1 MELRQLRYFVAVVEH
16 GSFSRAA
23 AELGRTQQ
31 ALSKAIRGL
40 EDSLG
45 VRVLDRNS
53 QIATPT
59 AFGRL
64 LLDYAQGVQG
74 ATHSFRA
81 RLSQL
86 MESDAGV
93 VRLGTGPTS
102 AGGFVADAA
111 LALQKSHP
119 KLRLEVLHG
128 VHRELIVDLQQGRL
142 DLAVCLEPESLDAG
156 TLYREIV
163 GYDDYLIVAG
173 AKHPLAAQNDVTV
186 ADLVDVPWLI
196 GRGLGAVEKSWTAL
210 FDDAGLA
217 RPGRVTLT
225 NSLEFSRV
233 TLLRGTYVTIL
244 PRGLVKP
251 ELDAGALRELR
262 VLENPWTRPVSLLYR
277 SRDLSIPGTL
287 AVVHALYAAARHEAS

>member
-1 MELRQLRYFVAVVEH
+1 MELRQLRYFIAIVEH

-40 EDSLG
+40 EESLG

-53 QIATPT
+53 QTATPT
-59 AFGRL
+59 VFGRL

-74 ATHSFRA
+74 ATYSFRS

-86 MESDAGV
+86 MEADAGI
-93 VRLGTGPTS
+93 VRLGAGPTS

-111 LALQKSHP
+111 IALQSSHP
-119 KLRLEVLHG
+119 KLRLEVSHG
-128 VHRELIVDLQQGRL
+128 VHRDLIVDLQQGRL
-142 DLAVCLEPESLDAG
+142 DLAVCLEPEALDTG
-156 TLYREIV
+156 PLYREVV

-173 AKHPLAAQNDVTV
+173 ATHPLADRNDVTLE
-186 ADLVDVPWLI
+186 ALVDVPWLI
-196 GRGLGAVEKSWTAL
+196 GRALGAVEKSWASL

-225 NSLEFSRV
+225 TSLEFSRA
-233 TLLRGTYVTIL
+233 TLLRGAYLTIL

-251 ELDAGALRELR
+251 ELDAGTLREID
-262 VLENPWTRPVSLLYR
+262 VLGNPWTRPVSLMYR

-287 AVVHALYAAARHEAS
+287 AVVQALYAAARHGAS